1 VITVSTGAATDQQV
15 RLAREA
21 LRSQRLRLVEL
32 FGELREEEW
41 SAPTRCPEWSVHD
54 VVRHLCD
61 VTVSWLGLLRG
72 ELPEQVG
79 MEGFD
84 PRTTPAE
91 WVERS
96 AAQRPVDTLADFRRA
111 SVDLLDEVDRLVE
124 RRAAGRVPL
133 PYGAVPWSIVVL
145 HIFWDAWVHERDVV
159 LALGREHE
167 SPGIESRAAATFG
180 LVISGVPFT
189 LLGTPLEETVVLEG
203 DGGGRFRLEVRD
215 ETVTVT
221 VNGEDEASDAL
232 RGALPGVVDS
242 LIGRAPEL
250 GEVLH
255 GPTERVQQLG
265 MLGRF
270 MRTPVAH
277 PASRSR

>member
-1 VITVSTGAATDQQV
+1 MITVSTGAATDAQV
-15 RLAREA
+15 WLARGA
-21 LRSQRLRLVEL
+21 LRSQRPRLVDL
-32 FGELREEEW
+32 YGRLGEEEW
-41 SAPTRCPEWSVHD
+41 SAPTRCPEWLVHD

-61 VTVSWLGLLRG
+61 VTVNWLRLLRG
-72 ELPEQVG
+72 ERPERVG

-84 PRTTPAE
+84 PRTTPAA

-96 AAQRPVDTLADFRRA
+96 ATRRPVETLADFGRA
-111 SVDLLDEVDRLVE
+111 SADLLDEVERLVE
-124 RRAAGRVPL
+124 RRAPDRVPL

-159 LALGREHE
+159 LPLGREHE
-167 SPGIESRAAATFG
+167 SSEIESRAAAAFG
-180 LVISGVPFT
+180 LLISGVPFT
-189 LLGTPLEETVVLEG
+189 LLGTPLDETVVLEG
-203 DGGGRFRLEVRD
+203 EGGGRFRLDVRD
-215 ETVTVT
+215 GTITVS
-221 VNGEDEASDAL
+221 VNGDEETGEAL
-232 RGALPGVVDS
+232 RGRLPDVIDS

-255 GPTERVQQLG
+255 GPAERVQQLG

-277 PASRSR
+277 PAGRSR